1 MKKHGHVPPSNP
13 GRPANSGRPAR
24 RPQHSAPAARTARYI
39 PPADRAVFNDPRHAA
54 KPNRGILGGCGF
66 FVVVVALVGIIAL
79 VGFLVVGL
87 ANQEGPESDR
97 IPVPADVP
105 PAVAQAAPHI
115 DIHVPGRTS
124 EQLID
129 WAAPISEETG
139 IPLQALIAY
148 GNAEVIAR
156 ENRPQCNI
164 AWNTLAGLGY
174 VETRHGTYDGKNF
187 GAASLQENGIAEPH
201 IIGPQLN
208 GEGFAKVED
217 TDNGALDGDPDFDR
231 AVGPMQF
238 IPESW
243 SRYGIDANGD
253 GGADPQSIDDAA
265 ASAVRLLCDHQR
277 DLGTPEGWTR
287 AIRAYNQSTE
297 YVLNVRDAA
306 ANYALGQRPLQGMR
320 GYGEYGGRT

>member
-1 MKKHGHVPPSNP
+1 MKKKHGRVPQPK
-13 GRPANSGRPAR
+13 RTPANRASVN
-24 RPQHSAPAARTARYI
+24 RTSRYI
-39 PPADRAVFNDPRHAA
+39 PPADRAVFDAHRHTG
-54 KPNRGILGGCGF
+54 KPNRGLLGGCGF
-66 FVVVVALVGIIAL
+66 FVVVIALIGIIAL

-87 ANQEGPESDR
+87 ANQEAPEPER

-105 PAVAQAAPHI
+105 PAAAQPAPDI
-115 DIHVPGRTS
+115 DIHAPGRTS

-156 ENRPQCNI
+156 QNRPECNI
-164 AWNTLAGLGY
+164 TWNTLAGLGY

-201 IIGPQLN
+201 IVGPQLN
-208 GEGFAKVED
+208 GQGFAKVED
-217 TDNGALDGDPDFDR
+217 TDGGEVDGDPDFDR

-243 SRYGIDANGD
+243 SRYGIDADGD
-253 GGADPQSIDDAA
+253 GATNPHSIDDAA

-287 AIRAYNQSTE
+287 AIRGYNQSTE

-306 ANYALGQRPLQGMR
+306 ANYALGQRPL
-320 GYGEYGGRT
+320 